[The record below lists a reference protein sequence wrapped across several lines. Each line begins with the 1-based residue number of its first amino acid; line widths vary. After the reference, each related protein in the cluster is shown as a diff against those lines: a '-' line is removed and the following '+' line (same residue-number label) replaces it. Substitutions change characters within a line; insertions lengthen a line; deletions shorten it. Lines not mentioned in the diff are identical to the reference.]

1 MLSNAKYNVE
11 IKSFSSRI
19 SAKSLYMP
27 ESPIVLVIAVGN
39 LLVQCG
45 TKAKIDLKLDKMI
58 VKQIFLG

>member
-1 MLSNAKYNVE
+1 
-11 IKSFSSRI
+11 
-19 SAKSLYMP
+19 MP

-58 VKQIFLG
+58 VKQIFLGKNRVNYIELLSR